1 MATYHRIGGSFEE
14 RVGGV
19 FSRLL
24 DVLEKKYLIT
34 KRERDYIIGDMT
46 KEQWLEGEQNEH

>member
-1 MATYHRIGGSFEE
+1 MATYHQIGGSFEA

-34 KRERDYIIGDMT
+34 KQERDYIIGDMT
-46 KEQWLEGEQNEH
+46 REQWLEGEQNEH

>member
-1 MATYHRIGGSFEE
+1 MATHHQIGGSFEA
-14 RVGGV
+14 RAGGV

-46 KEQWLEGEQNEH
+46 REQWLEGEQNEH